1 MECEKLTEIDERQI
15 SFLRQ
20 PEPPRIQI
28 KDNPV
33 LEKMANRLLEMIER
47 DPSLLNGLSVGEI
60 DRRLYSEILW
70 EDGLQRIIPS
80 DKKAEFQ
87 NIVIKTQDSEV
98 ISRARR
104 ELLSLDVIRLSA
116 SVIKQAEQYRSR
128 ISRSMR

>member
-1 MECEKLTEIDERQI
+1 MTEIDERQI

-47 DPSLLNGLSVGEI
+47 DPSLLNGISMAEV
-60 DRRLYSEILW
+60 DRKIYAGILW
-70 EDGLQRIIPS
+70 EDGLQKIIPS
-80 DKKAEFQ
+80 DKKTEFM

-98 ISRARR
+98 VSRARR
-104 ELLSLDVIRLSA
+104 ELLNRDLIRLSA
-116 SVIKQAEQYRSR
+116 SVIKSAEQYRSR

>member
-1 MECEKLTEIDERQI
+1 MTDIDERQI

-47 DPSLLNGLSVGEI
+47 DPSLLNGISMAEV
-60 DRRLYSEILW
+60 DRKIYANILW
-70 EDGLQRIIPS
+70 EDGVQRIVPS
-80 DKKAEFQ
+80 DKKTEFF

-98 ISRARR
+98 VSRARR
-104 ELLSLDVIRLSA
+104 ELLSRDLIRLSA
-116 SVIKQAEQYRSR
+116 SVIKSAEQYRSR

>member
-1 MECEKLTEIDERQI
+1 MTEIDERQI

-20 PEPPRIQI
+20 PEPPRIHI

-87 NIVIKTQDSEV
+87 NIVIKTQDSEI
-98 ISRARR
+98 ISRSRR
-104 ELLSLDVIRLSA
+104 FLLENDHIRLSA

>member
-47 DPSLLNGLSVGEI
+47 DPSLLNGISMAEV
-60 DRRLYSEILW
+60 DRKIYAGILW
-70 EDGLQRIIPS
+70 EDGLQKIIPS
-80 DKKAEFQ
+80 DKKTEFM

-98 ISRARR
+98 VSRARR
-104 ELLSLDVIRLSA
+104 ELLNRDLIRLSA
-116 SVIKQAEQYRSR
+116 SVIKSAEQYRSR